1 MIGSTVSH
9 YPITEKLGEGGM
21 GVVYKA
27 TDIQLDRPVAIKIL
41 PSQFTASEDD
51 RERFIRE
58 SKAASSLD
66 HPNICTVYEAGQTDD
81 GQMFMAM
88 AYFDGSSLKDVIGKG
103 RMPIEEALNVA
114 MQVSE
119 ALKAADGKGIVHR
132 DVKPGNIIITPD
144 GVAKLVDFGLVS
156 GAN

>member
-1 MIGSTVSH
+1 
-9 YPITEKLGEGGM
+9 
-21 GVVYKA
+21 
-27 TDIQLDRPVAIKIL
+27 
-41 PSQFTASEDD
+41 
-51 RERFIRE
+51 
-58 SKAASSLD
+58 
-66 HPNICTVYEAGQTDD
+66 
-81 GQMFMAM
+81 MFMAM

-144 GVAKLVDFGLVS
+144 DVAKLVDFGLVS